1 MAVRN
6 GDTHKHTMEMADY
19 WLLVRAVNC
28 IETLLFVIDIVTEKL
43 NMVMVQGG
51 SLLNIS
57 INYYVCF
64 VIPELFAPGFAS
76 QSCLHRQSWKNIYDL
91 VNSNLVPKGVQEKMT
106 EVLLLENKVDRMWV
120 SNAFF

>member
-28 IETLLFVIDIVTEKL
+28 IETLLFVIDNDIVTEKL

-57 INYYVCF
+57 INYYACF

-76 QSCLHRQSWKNIYDL
+76 QSCLHRQS
-91 VNSNLVPKGVQEKMT
+91 
-106 EVLLLENKVDRMWV
+106 
-120 SNAFF
+120 